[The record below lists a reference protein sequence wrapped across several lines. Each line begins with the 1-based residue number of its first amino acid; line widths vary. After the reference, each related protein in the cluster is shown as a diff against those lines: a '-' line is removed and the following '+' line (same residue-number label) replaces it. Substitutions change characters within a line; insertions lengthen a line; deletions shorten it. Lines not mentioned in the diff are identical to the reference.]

1 MKRTSLKRTLAFFI
15 ACIMVFS
22 TCLTVAINADFD
34 PNDPL
39 LEWDYRGEGTG
50 MPDPN
55 DPNEGLPYPG
65 LDGVADMITE
75 YAFKYAP
82 TVYGYGEDGLV
93 DMTTPITSVKAGDV
107 IWVKIACTDIDSSKL
122 EGYDGFY
129 NFEGFFTYNVE
140 RIKRFFAEKEV
151 VPVRLTDGTP
161 FIIDSSW
168 LKNFVHVSYVDGMA
182 EDYEVEIQWANI
194 IDEAHPNANQAYS
207 SGHGQHF
214 SVAINNLENGTVGI
228 VEDEQ
233 FYLCVPLLVD
243 PDAVQGEEFTF
254 TVPYPEYEEMA
265 LGYYFDDYG
274 YVVQD
279 ELFGRGGA
287 YTITID
293 NHGNI
298 SANLASEGM
307 YAMGPTGVD
316 LGEYTEGFLNDLR
329 IPYTEKS
336 DYVIFDKKGAE
347 SYDIDFLLAQ
357 LSTVNGI
364 EVTFNDTADASL
376 PTKVEAYGT
385 DAKGN
390 TVLLGEATS
399 GTAYNEGVTDSANFG
414 SSNPV
419 VNAANAYKYV
429 IDGIDAAKYT
439 NVTIRIYGE
448 DIFAVGEVAIQ
459 GEAAKVAVTIE
470 NGTIEGATADNL
482 YLPGTVLTITADA
495 IDHKVFADW
504 SATNSTDAF
513 VDAEAST
520 TTYTVGNVDDTI
532 TANYDD
538 VYYAAKVENGKF
550 EDGSTENEFVYGTE
564 VGIVADEPAENKVFD
579 RWVVSGDAVVADP
592 ESENT
597 TVTINGEATITATY
611 KDTCTLAVT
620 NGTGSGTYLPGED
633 VEVSA
638 NAPEDGYVF
647 YKWEVVSGDVVIADA
662 MAADTTVT
670 VNSNSEI
677 KAVYVW
683 AYKDV
688 PENLVTIDT
697 PVAMIQGSSV
707 SGSVDYTKDQLYPL
721 LSDGKWLVATDD
733 VSVMLSY
740 DLGAA
745 YDVSEVVINFSSLEG
760 FTYSDNIT
768 IYGAN
773 HADLSDKV
781 VIADTALANLSEQLS
796 FEDGIELTANSGL
809 FKVSVNDT
817 AGYRYIIVEMST
829 DFNFSHPTYGSYQ
842 NSQIAIG
849 EVEIYGTPARFNV
862 DIIGGTSELVSGD
875 MNEDGYT
882 EGSIIKVIPDET
894 LIPGDTQFEKWTA
907 DVGEV
912 AENEGE
918 YTYVVNSDATI
929 TAEFTEINM
938 PVPENLVP
946 GSTVTLTAGTEVDGF
961 EYIKDQLYPM
971 TNNAYWSTFS
981 PDNNKEITFTI
992 DLGDYYDIDSVS
1004 LTAKY
1009 GDYVAQTQL
1018 PQSITIKGAND
1029 AEGTGAVVIG
1039 TATGCLDESAFTKLE
1054 FADFGVDSDLETV
1067 ACKYDITTSDVSY
1080 RYLIITLSTEYAS
1093 TVAQYFP
1100 NPDVVIGEI
1109 EVYGEESMYEVTTT
1123 NGVINGASSDNLYND
1138 GDQLSITAPEVE
1150 HKTFDKWIVDGEG
1163 FFSDENSAET
1173 TFVVGNGDAVIT
1185 AVYEDIYYNLV
1196 VENGTG
1202 DGEYVFGSR
1211 VEITADDPADPELV
1225 FSHWEV
1231 VGDATVA
1238 DVNNPQTTVTTGTDS
1253 TIKAIYKDRVYLL
1266 TVENG
1271 TGSGDYAKG
1280 TEVTVVAD
1288 APAAHKVFS
1297 HWEVVTG
1304 ECTIA
1309 DANSAETVVTTSNE
1323 ATTIRAIYAD
1333 VLYNVTVENG
1343 EGSGEYVYGTVVEIV
1358 ANDPD
1363 DHKVFAGWVIKDG
1376 EGTITDASS
1385 ATTTITV
1392 EGDVTVE
1399 ATYADVKYSVT
1410 VENGEGSGEYIYGEE
1425 IDLVAT
1431 APGENYIFS
1440 GWEVVEGEIDID
1452 DATAEETTAVV
1463 AGDATVKATWTH
1475 INYIE
1480 VINGK
1485 VENAKDYY
1493 LDGEKVTII
1502 ADAAEEGYEFDKWV
1516 IVEGEGTL
1524 ADEFASKTELTIDST
1539 DVVVRAEYKAVEVTP
1554 PTPPTGDSGL
1564 AAFAVFAVVSAIGF
1578 AVATK
1583 KNKK

>member
-15 ACIMVFS
+15 ACLMVFS
-22 TCLTVAINADFD
+22 TCLTVAINAEGE
-34 PNDPL
+34 PVDPL
-39 LEWDYRGEGTG
+39 TEWDYRSEGTG
-50 MPDPN
+50 MPDPD

-65 LDGVADMITE
+65 IDGVDDIITE
-75 YAFKYAP
+75 YAFKYEP

-93 DMTTPITSVKAGDV
+93 DFFTPVTSVKAGDV
-107 IWVKIACTDIDSSKL
+107 VWVKVACTDIDASKL
-122 EGYDGFY
+122 EGYAGFDT
-129 NFEGFFTYNVE
+129 FQGFLTYNVE
-140 RIKRFFAEKEV
+140 RIKRFNAGKAIVDNVWFK
-151 VPVRLTDGTP
+151 
-161 FIIDSSW
+161 
-168 LKNFVHVSYVDGMA
+168 KYVHVGFVDGMY
-182 EDYEVEIQWANI
+182 EDYEIGITAANV
-194 IDEAHPNANQAYS
+194 IDSEHPDAFQPYN

-214 SVAINNLENGTVGI
+214 IVAVNNLSYGTVGI

-233 FYLCVPLLVD
+233 FYICIPLVVD
-243 PDAVQGEEFTF
+243 ANAGQDEEFTF
-254 TVPYPEYEEMA
+254 TVPYPEKDEHA
-265 LGYYFDDYG
+265 LAYKVDGEG
-274 YVVQD
+274 YVEHD
-279 ELFGRGGA
+279 ELYARGGA

-307 YAMGPTGVD
+307 YAVGPTGMD

-329 IPYTEKS
+329 IPYTENS
-336 DYVIFDKKGAE
+336 DYIAFDKKGAE

-376 PTKVEAYGT
+376 PTKVEAYGI

-390 TVLLGEATS
+390 MVFLGEATS

-414 SSNPV
+414 TSNPV

-429 IDGIDAAKYT
+429 INGFDADKYT
-439 NVTIRIYGE
+439 NVTLRIYGE
-448 DIFAVGEVAIQ
+448 DSFAVGEVDIQ
-459 GEAAKVAVTIE
+459 GEAAKVTVTIE
-470 NGTIEGATADNL
+470 NGTIEGATVDNL
-482 YLPGTVLTITADA
+482 YLPGTVLTITADT
-495 IDHKVFADW
+495 IDHKDFAEW

-513 VDAEAST
+513 ADASAST

-532 TANYDD
+532 TATYDD
-538 VYYAAKVENGKF
+538 VYYTAKVENGKF

-564 VGIVADEPAENKVFD
+564 VGIEADEPEEGKVFD
-579 RWVVSGDAVVADP
+579 KWVVSGDAVVADP
-592 ESENT
+592 ESEST

-620 NGTGSGTYLPGED
+620 NGTGSGTYLPGD
-633 VEVSA
+633 NVEVSA
-638 NAPEDGYVF
+638 NDPEDGYVF
-647 YKWEVVSGDVVIADA
+647 YKWEVVSGEVEIADA

-697 PVAMIQGSSV
+697 PVAMIQGSAV
-707 SGSVDYTKDQLYPL
+707 SGSADYTKDQLYPL

-773 HADLSDKV
+773 LADLSDKV
-781 VIADTALANLSEQLS
+781 VIADTALANLSEHLS
-796 FEDGIELTANSGL
+796 FEDGVELTANSGL
-809 FKVSVNDT
+809 FNVSVNDLT
-817 AGYRYIIVEMST
+817 GYRYVIVEMST
-829 DFNFSHPTYGSYQ
+829 DGSYQ

-862 DIIGGTSELVSGD
+862 EVIGGTSELVSGD
-875 MNEDGYT
+875 VNEDGYT
-882 EGSIIKVIPDET
+882 EGSIIKVTPDET

-918 YTYVVNSDATI
+918 FTYVVNSDATL
-929 TAEFTEINM
+929 TAVFTEINM

-946 GSTVTLTAGTEVDGF
+946 GSTVTLTEGTEVDGI

-971 TNNAYWSTFS
+971 TNNAYWSTFTPNS
-981 PDNNKEITFTI
+981 DKEITFTI

-1009 GDYVAQTQL
+1009 GDYAAQTQL
-1018 PQSITIKGAND
+1018 PQSITVKGTNNAD
-1029 AEGTGAVVIG
+1029 GTGAVVIG
-1039 TATGCLDESAFTKLE
+1039 TATDCLNESAFTRLA
-1054 FADFGVDSDLETV
+1054 FADFGVDSDLEVV

-1080 RYLIITLSTEYAS
+1080 RYLIITVSAAYAGQ
-1093 TVAQYFP
+1093 VAQYFP

-1109 EVYGEESMYEVTTT
+1109 EVYGEESMFEVTTT
-1123 NGVINGASSDNLYND
+1123 NGVINDASSDNLYND

-1173 TFVVGNGDAVIT
+1173 IFVVGNGDAVIT

-1202 DGEYVFGSR
+1202 DGEYVFGSE
-1211 VEITADDPADPELV
+1211 VEINADAPVDPELV

-1280 TEVTVVAD
+1280 TEVPVVAD
-1288 APAAHKVFS
+1288 APDAHKVFS

-1309 DANSAETVVTTSNE
+1309 DANSAETVVTTTNE
-1323 ATTIRAIYAD
+1323 ATTIRAIYVD
-1333 VLYNVTVENG
+1333 VKYTVTVENG
-1343 EGSGEYVYGTVVEIV
+1343 EGSGEYVYGTVVDIV

-1363 DHKVFAGWVIKDG
+1363 DHKVFAGWVIVEG
-1376 EGTITDASS
+1376 EGTIADASS

-1392 EGDVTVE
+1392 DGDVTVE
-1399 ATYADVKYSVT
+1399 ATYEDVKYTVT

-1440 GWEVVEGEIDID
+1440 GWEVVEGEIDIA

-1493 LDGEKVTII
+1493 LDGEKVTIV

-1524 ADEFASKTELTIDST
+1524 ADEFASKTELTIDAT
-1539 DVVVRAEYKAVEVTP
+1539 DVVVRAEYKAIAV
-1554 PTPPTGDSGL
+1554 TPPTGDSGL